1 MPWHGEEPR
10 ANKCVCFCPRS
21 KYQPRSKYESPN
33 SGEPPCC
40 CRRTEMAS
48 SSVMT
53 TASQV
58 IATSKHDHQL
68 SCATRINSQ
77 PRRRRRRRR
86 TAGEGLMCVTQD
98 ERAKNDSKWRTHTL
112 THKHAHTLL
121 YRAGLRRGDGG
132 RFGGGGWGGTMWQCV
147 TSPPDKVSKQ
157 QRKHG

>member
-1 MPWHGEEPR
+1 MKAQLRR
-10 ANKCVCFCPRS
+10 AR
-21 KYQPRSKYESPN
+21 
-33 SGEPPCC
+33 
-40 CRRTEMAS
+40 RRTEMAS

-77 PRRRRRRRR
+77 TRRRR

-98 ERAKNDSKWRTHTL
+98 ERAKNDSKWQTHTH
-112 THKHAHTLL
+112 THSRTNTHTPFFIE
-121 YRAGLRRGDGG
+121 RGCVAVMVEG
-132 RFGGGGWGGTMWQCV
+132 FGGWGGGGTMWQCV